1 MKTDSQEKQILNDL
15 LVGASIT
22 PLDALNRYGCFRLGA
37 RIWDIRHSL
46 NYDVKDEWVVT
57 QNGKRV
63 KCYYLELKPEQTRLL
78 I

>member
-1 MKTDSQEKQILNDL
+1 MTDPQTKSILAYL
-15 LVGASIT
+15 LTGKSLT
-22 PLDALNRYGCFRLGA
+22 PIDALNLFGCFRLGA

-63 KCYYLELKPEQTRLL
+63 KCYYLVLEPEQQTMFT
-78 I
+78 